1 MSKQINDIGDALAV
15 FAAKYGPVVIQP
27 ATVLSVNDD
36 DTIKAKL
43 TNGFIIEDVRLKSV
57 IKEGNKVILL
67 PKIAS
72 IVQIARIDTND
83 DYVVIAVTEVTKV
96 LYQIDNTIFDVDQ
109 NGYLL
114 KCENETLRKLLDDLL
129 DAIMNMRFTTQSG
142 PTVNLVNLM
151 AFQQIK
157 DRVKNLL
164 KDA

>member
-27 ATVLSVNDD
+27 ATVLKINND
-36 DTIKAKL
+36 DTIQVQL
-43 TNGFIIEDVRLKSV
+43 SNGFIIEDVRLKSV
-57 IKEGNKVILL
+57 IKDGNKVILS
-67 PKIAS
+67 PKESS

-83 DYVVIAVTEVTKV
+83 DYVVISVEEVTKV
-96 LYQIDNTIFDVDQ
+96 LYQIDHTTFDVDR

-151 AFQQIK
+151 TFQQIK
-157 DRVKNLL
+157 NRVKNLL